1 MFALL
6 AHAFLPGLRQTI
18 YAEMFATTSRLSAAR
33 IPGDMSKTEREVI
46 SMFSEVSHAF
56 GVKRRGD
63 TCRIHAMKN
72 NIFIQVRAP
81 DLLTFQ
87 NTYIFVLFLNKTR
100 ARH

>member
-6 AHAFLPGLRQTI
+6 ARDFLPGLRQTI

-33 IPGDMSKTEREVI
+33 IPGDMSKAEREVI

-56 GVKRRGD
+56 GVKRRED

-72 NIFIQVRAP
+72 NIFIQACAP
-81 DLLTFQ
+81 DLLIFQ
-87 NTYIFVLFLNKTR
+87 NT
-100 ARH
+100 